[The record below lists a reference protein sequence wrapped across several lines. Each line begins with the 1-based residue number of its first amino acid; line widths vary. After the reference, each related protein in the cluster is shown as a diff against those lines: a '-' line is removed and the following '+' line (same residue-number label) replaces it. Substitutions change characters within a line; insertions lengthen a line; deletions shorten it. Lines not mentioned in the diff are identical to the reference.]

1 MCAMVIAK
9 RDSSSLADEVSE
21 PTTMLAQEVVVTRP
35 KKIRRVSD
43 SDSDFDCTSTS
54 TSTRQADVLPPSS
67 ASTLISP
74 ITTTPPSTLSKK
86 RRSFSDIDTSLTRH
100 RLDHHQTYDSSAV
113 VLVSPSLSISL
124 SGNVGDLLRANVKA
138 LEEKLS
144 EVRLKLLFNE
154 LEANVAKRKRHEAEL
169 YAKLAIHQGTTNVFN
184 QSRRQC
190 PPVIHSPTN
199 LQEAV
204 DGILSLSSSSRKK
217 QQFSIDSRYNE

>member
-1 MCAMVIAK
+1 MYAMVIAK

-21 PTTMLAQEVVVTRP
+21 PTTMTAQEVVVTRP

-43 SDSDFDCTSTS
+43 SDFDC

-86 RRSFSDIDTSLTRH
+86 SRSFSDIDTSLTGH

-124 SGNVGDLLRANVKA
+124 SGSVGDLLRANVKA

-204 DGILSLSSSSRKK
+204 DGILSLSSSSCKK
-217 QQFSIDSRYNE
+217 QRFSIDSRYNE